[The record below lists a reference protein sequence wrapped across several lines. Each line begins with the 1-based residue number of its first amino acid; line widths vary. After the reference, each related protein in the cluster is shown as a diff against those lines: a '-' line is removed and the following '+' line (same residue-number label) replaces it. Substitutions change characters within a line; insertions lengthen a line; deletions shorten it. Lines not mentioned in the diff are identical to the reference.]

1 MCACACT
8 HAELS
13 LISNEI
19 MLFLSMIFNLSN
31 SYCDKICSFTFFN
44 LYDFQQK
51 LQCENAKASA
61 PTSWLSS
68 TFSNC
73 FSHKTKRQN
82 TNAAPHHLLQ
92 IAHMKKMENNF
103 TQA

>member
-1 MCACACT
+1 MCACA

-31 SYCDKICSFTFFN
+31 SYCDKIFSFTFFN